1 MREGL
6 RIKYADQ
13 LVWRAH
19 LRRWVLRWIDAPSS
33 AADSAAQVVES
44 ALKGVPALIDAAMQ
58 CANNSGCRFS
68 VMRCGADY
76 R

>member
-33 AADSAAQVVES
+33 AVDRSAQVVES
-44 ALKGVPALIDAAMQ
+44 ALKGVPALIDEAMHSALRND
-58 CANNSGCRFS
+58 CDNGDDR
-68 VMRCGADY
+68 
-76 R
+76 